1 MAPAPQ
7 RAPGAT
13 RTRYQRHRPEQTPLY
28 RAVAGHAQTYIAQ
41 CEADGRP
48 LPRFVTDEFNAYLE
62 CGILAHG
69 FIRLTCDTCQQDTLV
84 AFSCK
89 RRGAARGA

>member
-1 MAPAPQ
+1 MGK
-7 RAPGAT
+7 RA
-13 RTRYQRHRPEQTPLY
+13 RQRHRPEQTPLY
-28 RAVAGHAQTYIAQ
+28 RAVAAHVQTYIAQ

-62 CGILAHG
+62 CGIFAHG